1 MSNIWEGKWITNF
14 SESLKPNAGA
24 TAYRYADRQG
34 TDFSAPDE
42 CGDCHPTNTYVEI
55 ILESYPVLRYT
66 PKGFWIDNHGKEKFI
81 AHHWRKKWAQLNLAE
96 ARHAFQKRKEL
107 QQKIL
112 TKQLENIDRVL
123 YAIKDD
129 QWSGR
134 CAHSAFKL
142 KRVLA

>member
-1 MSNIWEGKWITNF
+1 MTNIWDRPWITTF
-14 SESLKPNAGA
+14 CDRLKPNPGA
-24 TAYRYADRQG
+24 TAYRYVDRKG

-42 CGDCHPTNTYVEI
+42 CGESHPTNTYVEI
-55 ILESYPVLRYT
+55 TLESYPVLRYT

-81 AHHWRKKWAQLNLAE
+81 AHHWTKKYAQLNLAE

-112 TKQLENIDRVL
+112 TNQLDNISNVL
-123 YAIKDD
+123 YAISED

>member
-14 SESLKPNAGA
+14 SEALKPNAGA
-24 TAYRYADRQG
+24 HAYRYVDRKG
-34 TDFSAPDE
+34 TDWSSDE
-42 CGDCHPTNTYVEI
+42 CGEPHPTNTYVEI
-55 ILESYPVLRYT
+55 TLETYSVLRYT

-81 AHHWRKKWAQLNLAE
+81 GHHWRKKFAQLNLAE

-112 TKQLENIDRVL
+112 TNQLENIDKVL

-134 CAHSAFKL
+134 CAHSAFKM

>member
-14 SESLKPNAGA
+14 SESLKPNPGA
-24 TAYRYADRQG
+24 LAYRYADRQG
-34 TDFSAPDE
+34 TDYSTDE

-107 QQKIL
+107 QYKIL
-112 TKQLENIDRVL
+112 TNQLENIDRVL